1 MWTDWA
7 LLLLRLLIALLF
19 AWSGWSHV
27 TQPVVRGRSI
37 GMSPAATVVLG
48 SVELLGAAAVAVGVL
63 VRIGAVALA
72 VIMVG
77 AIGKKIFAWHKGF
90 WGTKNDGWYYD
101 LLYLAC
107 NLVIAATGG
116 GAIRIVAW

>member
-7 LLLLRLLIALLF
+7 LLFLRLLIALLF

-27 TQPVVRGRSI
+27 AKPVARGRSI
-37 GMSPAATVVLG
+37 GMSPAATVALG
-48 SVELLGAAAVAVGVL
+48 AVELLGAAAVAVGIL
-63 VRIGAVALA
+63 LRPGAIALA
-72 VIMVG
+72 SIMVG

-90 WGTKNDGWYYD
+90 WGTKNDGWYYE
-101 LLYLAC
+101 LLYLVC

-116 GAIRIVAW
+116 GAFRVGAW